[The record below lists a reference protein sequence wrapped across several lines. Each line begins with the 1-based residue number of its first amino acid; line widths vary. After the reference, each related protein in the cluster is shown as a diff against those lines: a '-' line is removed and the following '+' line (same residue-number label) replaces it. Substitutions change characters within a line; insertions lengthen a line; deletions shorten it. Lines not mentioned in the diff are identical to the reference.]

1 MNHLG
6 LAVSPRKVSPP
17 ATKHLHMSH
26 NYGGNDEFLL
36 LCYSSTSLETFH
48 QAIANITVTNPT
60 VVSLLFVRMAGLR
73 PKIANGYTYVS
84 RSTPIGSCTN
94 SFLGVEGGLVIDSS
108 RLSGGEDADP
118 PVSAV
123 WWTDRLA
130 CWLLINSVS
139 SGVSL
144 VMFVFSSNPAR
155 PLS

>member
-1 MNHLG
+1 LFCMNHLG
-6 LAVSPRKVSPP
+6 LAVSPRKVSPS

-60 VVSLLFVRMAGLR
+60 VVS
-73 PKIANGYTYVS
+73 VS

-123 WWTDRLA
+123 WRTDRLA